1 MGIDYGLTTF
11 NTFGF
16 EYTHIFLWEYNIIP
30 RIVLLL
36 LDQEYLQDFMKT
48 KSQWCVNLIKSFIF
62 TMF

>member
-16 EYTHIFLWEYNIIP
+16 EYTHIFL
-30 RIVLLL
+30 IVLLL

-48 KSQWCVNLIKSFIF
+48 KSQ
-62 TMF
+62 